1 VFLERRNDVMKGLK
15 AGIIPCGKGTLDSN
29 VVNSFDT
36 MMTWKNTDA
45 KLRWYS
51 VPFIMFIIK
60 HPDAGWLLWDMGS
73 RIDSGEAWPD
83 HITTIIKPEIP
94 EEERLE
100 NQLALLGLK
109 PTDISYVLMSHLH
122 MDHTGYLHMF
132 KDSAEIYVSKEEIMT
147 ASAAVMNST
156 DVSTHGWYIRDE
168 VLCSVKKYN
177 YIDRDTEIF
186 PGITLMPLPGH
197 TPGCLGCMLELESG
211 VKILTGDAI
220 YGDYVFHGNVPG
232 VLNDIAAFHE
242 SVRKVKEYQKK
253 YNAEIWFPH
262 DADQFAKWEKVPYMY

>member
-1 VFLERRNDVMKGLK
+1 
-15 AGIIPCGKGTLDSN
+15 
-29 VVNSFDT
+29 
-36 MMTWKNTDA
+36 
-45 KLRWYS
+45 
-51 VPFIMFIIK
+51 
-60 HPDAGWLLWDMGS
+60 
-73 RIDSGEAWPD
+73 
-83 HITTIIKPEIP
+83 
-94 EEERLE
+94 
-100 NQLALLGLK
+100 
-109 PTDISYVLMSHLH
+109 
-122 MDHTGYLHMF
+122 MF

-147 ASAAVMNST
+147 ASAAVMNSS

-186 PGITLMPLPGH
+186 PGITLLPLPGH
-197 TPGCLGCMLELESG
+197 TPGCLGCILELESG
-211 VKILTGDAI
+211 VKILPGDAI

-262 DADQFAKWEKVPYMY
+262 DADRFAKLEKVPYMY